1 MLPPR
6 SARTLRRM
14 TRYRSLPILAIR
26 RMAGNWRLLSSVV
39 LGTMVAGAILSATI
53 IYSDAIRDLGLKFAV
68 EQLDPTELDVKV
80 FRSTQTASPE
90 SYQRAEDRVGQAAAS
105 ALGPASAGVVRQ
117 GTSATFYPVPPGS
130 TPDFDDDGRPR
141 GNFVFRSDL
150 ESFVTVVD
158 GELPAVMAPGSDGPL
173 LAAIGTRTAEI
184 NGLEVGDQFDL
195 FPFWDE
201 DAPPIPALI
210 TGIVEANDIQE
221 RYWAGE
227 TESLDA
233 PSRSWET
240 MLFHIPESTFFGV
253 LADRL
258 PEIVADYDSVFQ
270 VNLDALD
277 ARNAVPIA
285 NRVADLNNVFERTED
300 RTRTITELTS
310 VLRTFDEKLFFTRI
324 PLFVLLLQIGGIVA
338 YYLVM
343 VSTMLTERQTAEIAT
358 LRSRGATTGQLLT
371 QYGIEGVILAA
382 IAVITG
388 PPLAALVI
396 SALGPTPAFSA
407 LSDGGPLDVRLS
419 GQAYILAGVGAVIAF
434 GALIVPAWLAT
445 RRTVVEFKRSTARPR
460 ATPAFL
466 RYYLDVALVLLVAL
480 VFWRLSQQEQLF
492 TETLFGETQADPF
505 LLATPAVFMVT
516 VGIVFLRVFP
526 LVLQAVAWMVG
537 WTRSVAAIV
546 SLRSL
551 VRNPTHYTRLV
562 LLLMFATG
570 VGMFGATFSAT
581 LDRSYHERADYVAGG
596 DVRAENLRALS
607 AAGTPVFL
615 ESVESVPAEAVL
627 PILRTG
633 GSIDV
638 LGRFERVEVIGVD
651 PDRFPEVAFWRND
664 FSTVPLSELVDT
676 LEANEPPERIG
687 VQLPQGARQVGIWL
701 KAPLLRGGFSATIV
715 LSDANGVSGAFNVGD
730 LRPSDPVAEEWQF
743 FTSTLDQQLGRFGRP
758 LNREPLEP
766 PLTLESF
773 YISTSSRL
781 AAAAGTLLIGSIHTT
796 NDPAPELGAG
806 PTAESFA
813 NGTLLVDSTDPRF
826 ESIDGFLPEASGGN
840 LLTSNDAPIGS
851 DSAAR
856 LEWASA
862 GRSAGVR
869 GIREQSD
876 PTPIEVYLSRELAE
890 ELELA
895 PGDPFSISVFSR
907 FHDGVYAG
915 PLDLFPTYRPDEANL
930 ALAVVNANRLL
941 QSATAR
947 QADRAAG
954 YNEVWY
960 RTSDPQATSL
970 AVSAFGPAELVLAEA
985 ELLQQQEDPLVAAG
999 WEGILAISFGAV
1011 LLLSAI
1017 GFIVYSYLTAQQRG
1031 LEFAILRTLG
1041 FSRVQVFT
1049 VVMVEQAFVIVA
1061 GMGLGTIVGLQIGR
1075 LMMDFLATD
1084 ERGREVLPPFLL
1096 AVSWPQVFVVW
1107 GILGAVFA
1115 TTIAAVVLLYLRLA
1129 VHRALRIGD
1138 A

>member
-1 MLPPR
+1 
-6 SARTLRRM
+6 M

-68 EQLDPTELDVKV
+68 SQLEPTELDVKV
-80 FRSTQTASPE
+80 FRSTQTTGTEA
-90 SYQRAEDRVGQAAAS
+90 YQRAEDRVGQAAAN
-105 ALGPASAGVVRQ
+105 ALGPASASVVRQ
-117 GTSATFYPVPPGS
+117 GASATFYPVPAGEI
-130 TPDFDDDGRPR
+130 PDFDDDGRPR
-141 GNFVFRSDL
+141 SNFIFRSDL
-150 ESFVTVVD
+150 ESNVRVVD
-158 GELPAVMAPGSDGPL
+158 GELPAVMAPGAEGPL
-173 LAAIGTRTAEI
+173 FVAIGSLTAEL
-184 NGLEVGDQFDL
+184 NGLSVGDNLDL

-201 DAPPIPALI
+201 EAAPLPAMI
-210 TGIVEANDIQE
+210 VGIVEANDSAD
-221 RYWAGE
+221 RYWGGDEHA
-227 TESLDA
+227 LNA
-233 PSRSWET
+233 QSRSWET
-240 MLFHIPESTFFGV
+240 VFFHVPESTFFGV
-253 LADRL
+253 LGDRF
-258 PEIVADYDSVFQ
+258 PELVADYDTIFEVD
-270 VNLDALD
+270 LEALN

-285 NRVADLNNVFERTED
+285 NGVAGINDVVERTED
-300 RTRTITELTS
+300 RTRTVTELTR

-419 GQAYILAGVGAVIAF
+419 GQAYALAGVGAVLAF

-466 RYYLDVALVLLVAL
+466 RYYLDVALVLVVAL
-480 VFWRLSQQEQLF
+480 VFWRLSQQDQLF
-492 TETLFGETQADPF
+492 TESLFGETRADPF

-526 LVLQAVAWMVG
+526 LLLHGVAWLVG
-537 WTRSVAAIV
+537 WTRSVAAVV

-581 LDRSYHERADYVAGG
+581 LDRSYRERADYVTGS
-596 DVRAENLRALS
+596 DVRAGNLRALS
-607 AAGTPVFL
+607 AVGTPVFL
-615 ESVESVPAEAVL
+615 ESVESVPADAAL
-627 PILRTG
+627 PIVRTG
-633 GSIDV
+633 GSLDV
-638 LGRFERVEVIGVD
+638 LGRFERFELIGVD
-651 PDRFPEVAFWRND
+651 PDRFDDVAFWRDD
-664 FSTVPLSELVDT
+664 FSTVPLTELVST
-676 LEANEPPERIG
+676 LEANEPPERGG
-687 VQLPQGARQVGIWL
+687 VVVPAAAKQVGVWL
-701 KAPLLRGGFSATIV
+701 RATDIRGGFSATVV
-715 LSDANGVSGAFNVGD
+715 LRDVNGVPGEFGLGD
-730 LRPSDPVAEEWQF
+730 LRPSDEVAEEWRF
-743 FTSTLDQQLGRFGRP
+743 FTADLTQQLGRFGRP
-758 LNREPLEP
+758 LNRPPLDP

-773 YISTSSRL
+773 FIQTSSRI
-781 AAAAGTLLIGSIHTT
+781 AASRGS
-796 NDPAPELGAG
+796 
-806 PTAESFA
+806 
-813 NGTLLVDSTDPRF
+813 LLVGPLYVSDDEWSEVPPATEAFPNATFVADFTDQRF
-826 ESIDGFLPEASGGN
+826 EAIDGFLP
-840 LLTSNDAPIGS
+840 GS
-851 DSAAR
+851 DGGQLLVSTEGPDGMDRSAH
-856 LEWASA
+856 LQWATA
-862 GRSAGVR
+862 GRVAQIR
-869 GIREQSD
+869 GIRERAD
-876 PTPIEVYLSRELAE
+876 PTPIQVYLSRDLAD
-890 ELELA
+890 ELELE
-895 PGDPFSISVFSR
+895 PGDAFNLAAFSR
-907 FHDGVYAG
+907 FHEAIFAG
-915 PLDLFPTYRPDEANL
+915 PLDLFPTYRPDESSVS
-930 ALAVVNANRLL
+930 LAVVNANRLL
-941 QSATAR
+941 QSAAAS
-947 QADRAAG
+947 QADRTAG

-960 RTSDPQATSL
+960 RTADSEETSL
-970 AVSAFGPAELVLAEA
+970 AVSAFEPAELVEA
-985 ELLQQQEDPLVAAG
+985 EQELLLQQEDPLVAAG

-1061 GMGLGTIVGLQIGR
+1061 GMGLGTIVGLQIGQ
-1075 LMMDFLATD
+1075 LMMEFLATD

-1107 GILGAVFA
+1107 GILGVVFA
-1115 TTIAAVVLLYLRLA
+1115 VTIAAVVLLYLRLA

>member
-1 MLPPR
+1 
-6 SARTLRRM
+6 M

-53 IYSDAIRDLGLKFAV
+53 IYSDAIRDLGLKFAID
-68 EQLDPTELDVKV
+68 QLDATELDVKV
-80 FRSTQTASPE
+80 FRSTQTVSPQG
-90 SYQRAEDRVGQAAAS
+90 YQRAEDRVGQATAS
-105 ALGPASAGVVRQ
+105 ALGPAAAGVVRQ
-117 GTSATFYPVPPGS
+117 GTSATFYPVSPGS
-130 TPDFDDDGRPR
+130 MPDFEDDTRPR
-141 GNFVFRSDL
+141 GNFVFRSDI
-150 ESFVTVVD
+150 ESFVTVLD
-158 GELPAVMAPGSDGPL
+158 GELPEVMAPGADGPL
-173 LAAIGTRTAEI
+173 LAAIGARTAEL
-184 NGLEVGDQFDL
+184 NDLSVGDDLDL

-201 DAPPIPALI
+201 EAPPIPARI
-210 TGIVEANDIQE
+210 VGIIEANDINE

-227 TESLDA
+227 PASLDA

-240 MLFHIPESTFFGV
+240 VLLHIPESTFFGV

-258 PEIVADYDSVFQ
+258 PEMVADYDSIFE

-285 NRVADLNNVFERTED
+285 DRVAGLNAVFERTEE
-300 RTRTITELTS
+300 RTRTITELTP

-371 QYGIEGVILAA
+371 QYGIEGVLLAA

-388 PPLAALVI
+388 PPLAALII

-419 GQAYILAGVGAVIAF
+419 GQAYILAGVGALLAF
-434 GALIVPAWLAT
+434 AALVVPAWLAT

-516 VGIVFLRVFP
+516 VGIVFLRIFP
-526 LVLQAVAWMVG
+526 LVLRLVAWMVG
-537 WTRSVAAIV
+537 WTRSVAAVV

-581 LDRSYHERADYVAGG
+581 LDRSYQERADYVAGS
-596 DVRAENLRALS
+596 DVRADNLRALN
-607 AAGTPVFL
+607 AVGTPVFL
-615 ESVESVPAEAVL
+615 ESVESVPADATL
-627 PILRTG
+627 PIVRTG

-638 LGRFERVEVIGVD
+638 LGRFERVEVVAVD
-651 PDRFPEVAFWRND
+651 PNHFEEVAFWRDD
-664 FSTVPLSELVDT
+664 FSTVPLSELVTT
-676 LEANEPPERIG
+676 LQANEPPERLG
-687 VQLPQGARQVGIWL
+687 VELPEGARQLGIWL
-701 KAPLLRGGFSATIV
+701 KAPTLRGGFSATIV
-715 LSDANGVSGAFNVGD
+715 VRDANGVPGEFYVGD
-730 LRPSDPVAEEWQF
+730 LRPRDAVAEEWRF
-743 FTSTLDQQLGRFGRP
+743 YTTTLDQQLGRFGRP
-758 LNREPLEP
+758 LNREPLTP
-766 PLTLESF
+766 PLILESF
-773 YISTSSRL
+773 HISTSSRL
-781 AAAAGTLLIGSIHTT
+781 AASAGTLLVGPLYSSET
-796 NDPAPELGAG
+796 PVSEAQL
-806 PTAESFA
+806 PTAEPFA
-813 NGTLLVDSTDPRF
+813 NATLVTNFTDPRF
-826 ESIDGFLPEASGGN
+826 EAIDGFLPGASGGN
-840 LLTSNDAPIGS
+840 LLTSPDAPEGVTQV
-851 DSAAR
+851 AR
-856 LEWASA
+856 LEWATA
-862 GRSAGVR
+862 GRAAQIR
-869 GIREQSD
+869 GIRERVD
-876 PTPIEVYLSRELAE
+876 PTPMQVYLSRDLAE
-890 ELELA
+890 LLELT
-895 PGDPFSISVFSR
+895 PQDSFNISVFSR
-907 FHDGVYAG
+907 FHEAIYAG
-915 PLDLFPTYRPDEANL
+915 PIDLFPTYRPDESNV
-930 ALAVVNANRLL
+930 ALAVMNADRLL
-941 QSATAR
+941 QSSAAA

-960 RTSDPQATSL
+960 RTSDPEATAL
-970 AVSAFGPAELVLAEA
+970 AVAAFEPADLVQAEA
-985 ELLQQQEDPLVAAG
+985 ELLEQQEDPLVAAG

-1041 FSRVQVFT
+1041 FSRIQVFT

-1061 GMGLGTIVGLQIGR
+1061 GMGLGTVVGLQIGQ